1 MLAKSKEAD
10 VPDRRRNNSKNLK
23 KDQLS
28 ARETRD
34 ELSEEIRSSGSQPRT
49 RQPNR
54 DRARGDWDRTGL
66 RQDQGQSRADLDEDN
81 DERRR

>member
-1 MLAKSKEAD
+1 MTA
-10 VPDRRRNNSKNLK
+10 KNLR

-34 ELSEEIRSSGSQPRT
+34 ELSEEIRSSASQPRT

-54 DRARGDWDRTGL
+54 DRVRGDWDRTGL
-66 RQDQGQSRADLDEDN
+66 RQDQGNSRADLEDDK

>member
-1 MLAKSKEAD
+1 M
-10 VPDRRRNNSKNLK
+10 PDRRRMTAKNLR

-28 ARETRD
+28 TRETRA
-34 ELSEEIRSSGSQPRT
+34 ELSEEIRSSATQPRT

-66 RQDQGQSRADLDEDN
+66 HQDHGKSRADLEDDN